1 MKLTGKALEEF
12 EKWYANNPAH
22 YHEAPPKQLEFGK
35 IDVRCQWGVYQ
46 DWADR
51 LGYVLNTYCN
61 ASGYLYELHR
71 NAANG
76 GTHLHDSGYEAN
88 TEHGAWYTNQE
99 ARNASVDKLNEL
111 INEN

>member
-1 MKLTGKALEEF
+1 MKLTGKAKEEF

-22 YHEAPPKQLEFGK
+22 HYHEATPKQLEFGK

-46 DWADR
+46 DFADSI
-51 LGYVLNTYCN
+51 GVHFQVEFHYDIENEVNFYVSNVNGNL
-61 ASGYLYELHR
+61 SR
-71 NAANG
+71 NP
-76 GTHLHDSGYEAN
+76 TR
-88 TEHGAWYTNQE
+88 QE